1 MKKLFLL
8 MFAGMAGIW
17 SASAQDIIVKKNGEE
32 LQVKVEEVG
41 EQSVRYRKFSNL
53 GGPIYSISRDE
64 IFIIRYESGDRDVI
78 SSLET
83 PASESADTPVL
94 PTRVDVERAVVM
106 AKEAERK
113 KMTEFGLQ
121 TEIGLSFWSFKS
133 YFEDGL
139 SQYGDVARYTNNPQ
153 MRFAVSAFV
162 EHFFKKTG
170 EGHVGAGIG
179 YMHDASWTSIVAK
192 DGNGSFDFRMK
203 YDALFA
209 SVYYGW
215 RPVRNGF
222 YLQGGF
228 RFAYVVSL
236 QGKIGVEGSYF
247 ESAWG
252 QIMGDDFERDAWI
265 KSGSDITRS
274 FIVCPYLDAGYS
286 FGHVDLGLQ
295 YQFAVASPNKEAG
308 NKPSSLGFTLKYR
321 F

>member
-1 MKKLFLL
+1 

-121 TEIGLSFWSFKS
+121 AEIGLSFWSFKS

-139 SQYGDVARYTNNPQ
+139 SQYGDVAHYTNNPQ

-192 DGNGSFDFRMK
+192 AGKGSFEFRMK
-203 YDALFA
+203 YAALFA

-265 KSGSDITRS
+265 KSGSDIARA

-286 FGHVDLGLQ
+286 FGQVDLGLQ

-321 F
+321 Y

>member
-113 KMTEFGLQ
+113 
-121 TEIGLSFWSFKS
+121 
-133 YFEDGL
+133 
-139 SQYGDVARYTNNPQ
+139 R
-153 MRFAVSAFV
+153 
-162 EHFFKKTG
+162 
-170 EGHVGAGIG
+170 
-179 YMHDASWTSIVAK
+179 
-192 DGNGSFDFRMK
+192 
-203 YDALFA
+203 
-209 SVYYGW
+209 
-215 RPVRNGF
+215 
-222 YLQGGF
+222 
-228 RFAYVVSL
+228 
-236 QGKIGVEGSYF
+236 
-247 ESAWG
+247 
-252 QIMGDDFERDAWI
+252 
-265 KSGSDITRS
+265 
-274 FIVCPYLDAGYS
+274 
-286 FGHVDLGLQ
+286 
-295 YQFAVASPNKEAG
+295 
-308 NKPSSLGFTLKYR
+308 
-321 F
+321 

>member
-1 MKKLFLL
+1 
-8 MFAGMAGIW
+8 
-17 SASAQDIIVKKNGEE
+17 
-32 LQVKVEEVG
+32 
-41 EQSVRYRKFSNL
+41 
-53 GGPIYSISRDE
+53 
-64 IFIIRYESGDRDVI
+64 
-78 SSLET
+78 
-83 PASESADTPVL
+83 
-94 PTRVDVERAVVM
+94 
-106 AKEAERK
+106 
-113 KMTEFGLQ
+113 
-121 TEIGLSFWSFKS
+121 
-133 YFEDGL
+133 
-139 SQYGDVARYTNNPQ
+139 
-153 MRFAVSAFV
+153 
-162 EHFFKKTG
+162 
-170 EGHVGAGIG
+170 
-179 YMHDASWTSIVAK
+179 MHDASWTSIVAK

-228 RFAYVVSL
+228 RFAYVGSL

-265 KSGSDITRS
+265 KSGSDIARS